1 MIIKSTR
8 GQDVVPVDRRIE
20 RGPKGSVEELLLCWE
35 GSRDGS
41 GWMKSYEQDKSL
53 KQKNDCN
60 S

>member
-53 KQKNDCN
+53 KQKK
-60 S
+60 